1 MRRVGVVG
9 AGWAGLAAAVE
20 LAEAGWQVQMWEMA
34 TSPGGR
40 GRSG

>member
-20 LAEAGWQVQMWEMA
+20 LAEAGWQVELWEMA

-40 GRSG
+40 G